1 MESVLAIMDGDKP
14 RPKPRQDPP
23 KTADREL
30 KDITEDVSG
39 RYEDE
44 YSEASSIRSSLS
56 EPDEALNKVQRS
68 IKGKRLNSEE
78 SFMAINH
85 YDPKLQR
92 TSTHLK
98 SSSEDDKSLPL
109 DGAREDPIRRSV
121 ANRSSELTT
130 SMKEKRE

>member
-1 MESVLAIMDGDKP
+1 MDGDKP

-68 IKGKRLNSEE
+68 IKVRNILRLHDLY
-78 SFMAINH
+78 FCGYFDI
-85 YDPKLQR
+85 
-92 TSTHLK
+92 
-98 SSSEDDKSLPL
+98 
-109 DGAREDPIRRSV
+109 V
-121 ANRSSELTT
+121 
-130 SMKEKRE
+130 